1 MPLSSLLF
9 GGKCS
14 DLTSYF
20 SLAYLA
26 AFLPFVLCVYSILP
40 QKWRR
45 YFLLAASYLFYWFI
59 SGTLLVYLLLTT
71 LLIHYFGLW
80 LDRIQ
85 RQKKEQLKLVE
96 RAQRKA
102 IQQEYLLKQRW
113 VVLFAVVL
121 QIGTLL
127 VLKYSAFFAVNLNSL
142 FSWLNLS
149 LRLQIPTYLLP
160 IGISFFTLQAVSY
173 VIDVYRGLVK
183 ADENIGRLALFMS
196 FFPQI
201 VEGPICR
208 YGDTAEQLWTAA
220 PITYSN
226 LTHGLQR
233 LLFGMMKKVVVAD
246 RLNPLIEGVFTNYTD
261 YQGGVLA
268 VAAICYTVQL
278 YMDFS
283 GTMDA
288 VIGTAQ
294 IFGVTLPENFERP
307 FFSKTIAEF
316 WRRWHITLG
325 TWFKDYIFYPVTM
338 AKPMKKLT
346 SKARKKV
353 GSHYGPMA
361 AGSIALFCVWFCNG
375 LWHGAAWSYIFF
387 GLYHFV
393 LILTGNL
400 IAPLVK
406 WFNQRFHLDSS
417 SFFYQLMQMIR
428 TTILV
433 IIGELFF
440 RATSLH
446 SGLYMFRTIVTDFHF
461 DTFRLDLLST
471 FRMDALDFFIVGVTL
486 LVVWAVSILN
496 EQGCCIRDTLAQQHR
511 AIRWAVLYGLILFI
525 ILFGAYGPGYTPV
538 DPIYANF

>member
-1 MPLSSLLF
+1 MSLSSLLF
-9 GGKCS
+9 AGKCS
-14 DLTSYF
+14 ALTSYF
-20 SLAYLA
+20 SLSYLA
-26 AFLPFVLCVYSILP
+26 AFLPLVLCLYRILP
-40 QKWRR
+40 QRWRR
-45 YFLLAASYLFYWFI
+45 YFLLVASYLFYWCI

-71 LLIHYFGLW
+71 LSIHYFGLW
-80 LDRIQ
+80 LDRIGGQ
-85 RQKKEQLKLVE
+85 RSEQLKLVE
-96 RAQRKA
+96 RTQRKA
-102 IQQEYLLKQRW
+102 VKQEYQRRQRW
-113 VVLFAVVL
+113 VVFFAILL

-127 VLKYSAFFAVNLNSL
+127 VLKYSAFFTCNLNTL
-142 FSWLNLS
+142 FSWLGLS
-149 LRLQIPTYLLP
+149 LRLQVPVYVLP
-160 IGISFFTLQAVSY
+160 IGISFFTLQATSY
-173 VIDVYRGLVK
+173 VIDVYRGVVQ
-183 ADENIGRLALFMS
+183 ADENIGRLALFLS

-208 YGDTAEQLWTAA
+208 YGDTAEQLWNAA
-220 PITYSN
+220 PITYAN
-226 LTHGLQR
+226 LTLGLQR
-233 LLFGMMKKVVVAD
+233 ILFGMMKKVVVAD
-246 RLNPLIEGVFTNYTD
+246 RLNPLIEAVFNHYTD

-268 VAAICYTVQL
+268 IAAVCYTIQL

-294 IFGVTLPENFERP
+294 IFGVKLPENFERP
-307 FFSKTIAEF
+307 FFSKTISEF

-338 AKPMKKLT
+338 AKPMKTLT

-353 GSHYGPMA
+353 GSHYGPLA
-361 AGSIALFCVWFCNG
+361 AGSIALFCVWFSNG

-387 GLYHFV
+387 GLYHFA

-400 IAPLVK
+400 IAPPVK
-406 WFNQRFHLDSS
+406 RFNQRFHLDSS
-417 SFFYQLMQMIR
+417 SFPYQLMQMIR

-440 RATSLH
+440 RAPGLH
-446 SGLYMFRTIVTDFHF
+446 VGLGMFRTIVTDFHF
-461 DTFRLDLLST
+461 DTFRPELLAQ
-471 FRMDALDFFIVGVTL
+471 FRMDPLDFVIVGITL

-496 EQGCCIRDTLAQQHR
+496 ERGCCIRDCLAQQHP